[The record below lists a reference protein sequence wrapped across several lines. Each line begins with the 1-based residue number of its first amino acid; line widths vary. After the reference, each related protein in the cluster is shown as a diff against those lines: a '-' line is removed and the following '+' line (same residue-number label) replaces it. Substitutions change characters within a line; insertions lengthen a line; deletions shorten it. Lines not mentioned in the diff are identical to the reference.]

1 MISWGAGGEGRGGPM
16 KTEVVFVGFLSL
28 EEYKEV

>member
-1 MISWGAGGEGRGGPM
+1 MISWGAGEGRGGPM